1 MERKKIKQM
10 KREGITNK
18 KKKNETNV
26 QVNVIKV

>member
-18 KKKNETNV
+18 KKNETNV

>member
-10 KREGITNK
+10 KREGITNN
-18 KKKNETNV
+18 KKNETNV